1 MIAAEVEPVQ
11 WFVLNAEAII
21 ELDITAADML
31 AELAQELQR
40 RGIRFAMTRVKQ
52 GLFHELE
59 RAGLVARLGFD
70 AFYPTIPVAVAA
82 FRAQGSALPID
93 APG

>member
-1 MIAAEVEPVQ
+1 
-11 WFVLNAEAII
+11 
-21 ELDITAADML
+21 
-31 AELAQELQR
+31 
-40 RGIRFAMTRVKQ
+40 MTRVKQ

-82 FRAQGSALPID
+82 FRAQVSARPTG